1 MYFGAEKMHRS
12 FAPPPQQANRR
23 LVGDPGFA
31 QDDTQKMALSPFRI
45 TAHLCDAL
53 H

>member
-1 MYFGAEKMHRS
+1 MYFDAGKMHRS

-31 QDDTQKMALSPFRI
+31 QDDTSKQGKKLRSKPS
-45 TAHLCDAL
+45 
-53 H
+53 